1 MTSFVLDLD
10 NFQGPFDLLLKLLDQ
25 EKLEITDISLAKIT
39 DDFLDYIAQMDLDI
53 HEMNSFLYVAAKL
66 SLDKSRAVVN
76 IRPSEDDT
84 DIDLALTLRQY
95 QVIKNRAKILY
106 THSRTPMRAR
116 DIKLDLFPAKIKIN
130 APKLVSLYMD
140 IKKANQQ
147 KPKTHRIMSKKGYV
161 HLTKDKFNWHVAK
174 LKSFSIDEIM
184 SKPNNKSDAI
194 IFFLTILE
202 MIKSEGIFEKD
213 GIFMAASR

>member
-39 DDFLDYIAQMDLDI
+39 DDFLDYIAQMNLDI

-76 IRPSEDDT
+76 IKPSEDDT

-95 QVIKNRAKILY
+95 QVIKKRAKILY

-116 DIKLDLFPAKIKIN
+116 DIKLDLFPAKIRIN
-130 APKLVSLYMD
+130 ALKFVSLYMD
-140 IKKANQQ
+140 TKKASQQ
-147 KPKTHRIMSKKGYV
+147 KPNTHRIMSKKGYV

-213 GIFMAASR
+213 GIFVAASR